1 MKRHHFILVSL
12 LLAVLSVVFLSRAAR
27 APLAFLEPEPLPP
40 REITLLFGGDV
51 MLSRAIGKIIDRRG
65 PEYPFS
71 LIASTTR
78 QVDFFL
84 VNLENPVSYRGQDQ
98 GSIYSFR
105 AAPES
110 LAGLVYAGVDFAALA
125 NNHIGDWGD
134 DALIDTSGHLND
146 YGIAH
151 AGIGR
156 TLDDAFAL
164 TRVVRDGITICTVS
178 ATEFAGWRGRPDAS
192 PAVAPLDADAIIRSL
207 GNGECDMRIA
217 TLHWGNEYE
226 TAASTEQRQL
236 ADALVDAGIDFVIGH
251 HPHVLQEIEQ
261 DGSSLIAYSLG
272 NLVFDQN
279 FSPDTRRSALL
290 QATWRE
296 GEGITSW
303 STVPLR
309 FTDDFRPYV
318 ATLEE

>member
-1 MKRHHFILVSL
+1 MLVAAAALSL
-12 LLAVLSVVFLSRAAR
+12 AACGETAF
-27 APLAFLEPEPLPP
+27 APLERFHKKTPPP

-51 MLSRAIGKIIDRRG
+51 MLSRAIGRIIERRG

-78 QVDFFL
+78 EAGFFMA
-84 VNLENPVSYRGQDQ
+84 NLENPVSSRGTDQ

-105 AAPES
+105 ATPES
-110 LAGLVYAGVDFAALA
+110 MTGLVYAGVDFVALA

-134 DALIDTSGHLND
+134 EALIDTQRHLND

-151 AGIGR
+151 AGIGLTR
-156 TLDDAFAL
+156 DAAL
-164 TRVVRDGITICTVS
+164 APARVVRDGVAICVVS
-178 ATEFAGWRGRPDAS
+178 TTEFAGWRGRTDAS
-192 PAVAPLDADAIIRSL
+192 PAVAPLDASAIVAAL
-207 GNGECDMRIA
+207 DDPACDIRIA

-226 TAASTEQRQL
+226 TNASSEQRTF
-236 ADALVDAGIDFVIGH
+236 AAALVDAGVDFIIGH
-251 HPHVLQEIEQ
+251 HPHVLQEVEQ
-261 DGSSLIAYSLG
+261 DGDSLIAYSLG

-296 GEGITSW
+296 GEGVTSW
-303 STVPLR
+303 SMAPVR

-318 ATLEE
+318 VTLEE